1 MEGKPSIS
9 NLNTLN
15 VVSLFVNK
23 NLKYSFSKCVLIYGK
38 RVKDSKGNSIAK
50 AGDKGAKSGKV
61 CPNDREL
68 VRNYC
73 FELWQK
79 QLELNFGESI
89 KIVQG

>member
-1 MEGKPSIS
+1 M
-9 NLNTLN
+9 N

-61 CPNDREL
+61 CPNIENSFGIFVLNSDKSSL
-68 VRNYC
+68 KLK
-73 FELWQK
+73 LWLK
-79 QLELNFGESI
+79 HKKLSRDE
-89 KIVQG
+89 